1 MQKKSSISNTLASSL
16 IEVNIFFSQNCDIE
30 IQGYRIEKESSD
42 YNAAVFHLEKKQ
54 VIFRLAKITPKKTGM
69 FVTLWKRSKNGTTI
83 PFHKK
88 DNIDIVVVEVRKFSR
103 IGHFV
108 FNKEILIEKGIISS
122 SKEGKRGFRIY
133 PPWESPSNNQA
144 VTSQIWQLRYF
155 FEHKKADKDDR
166 LRLKE
171 LMNL

>member
-1 MQKKSSISNTLASSL
+1 MQPSFI
-16 IEVNIFFSQNCDIE
+16 
-30 IQGYRIEKESSD
+30 
-42 YNAAVFHLEKKQ
+42 
-54 VIFRLAKITPKKTGM
+54 
-69 FVTLWKRSKNGTTI
+69 WKRSKNGTTI

-88 DNIDIVVVEVRKFSR
+88 DNIDIVVVEVRKSSR